1 MNDELKLLFN
11 ILLSKEPSRLI
22 KENEEYIFSIIPEL
36 KNTKGF
42 NQNNLWHIYDVYEH
56 ILHVIDGVPRDL
68 TLRLVALFH
77 DIGKPFTY
85 TIDEN
90 NVGHFYNHWGK
101 SCEIFLNF
109 SLKYNLPSEL
119 TILVHKLIYYHD
131 ISLSKLNEI
140 EYNKFLNEFSIDE
153 INMLF
158 TVKKS
163 DLLAQAPEFHF
174 LLKEYDKQMND
185 AINKLT
191 RKK

>member
-56 ILHVIDGVPRDL
+56 ILHVIDGVPGDL

-85 TIDEN
+85 TVDEN
-90 NVGHFYNHWGK
+90 NVGHFYNHWK
-101 SCEIFLNF
+101 
-109 SLKYNLPSEL
+109 
-119 TILVHKLIYYHD
+119 
-131 ISLSKLNEI
+131 
-140 EYNKFLNEFSIDE
+140 
-153 INMLF
+153 
-158 TVKKS
+158 
-163 DLLAQAPEFHF
+163 
-174 LLKEYDKQMND
+174 
-185 AINKLT
+185 
-191 RKK
+191 